1 MNALTNVIS
10 AHVKNMTATPVDVEV
25 VRREGGITL
34 ASLRAFVAVVE
45 EKSFSLAAQRLE
57 VTQPGISLQLAALER
72 ACGFLVCHRKPQ
84 VALTEQGRPLF
95 LKARLIISQMG
106 EFEANVRDMQDTAGG
121 RIRVGMSAPYV
132 AMPLVA
138 RYRAQFPHVLLH
150 TQMGNTSSLLEDVQQ
165 LRIDVGVMS
174 LLEPLSSLA
183 CTLISAPRLMLCVRA
198 DDPMAKLQQVRVNDL
213 AGRDI
218 ILREKGSLTRLV
230 LEAAFAAEGLPLRSN
245 FELASRE
252 AIKEAVA
259 AGLGATALFDGELG
273 GDGRLMMV
281 PFTALPRPAGVYAV
295 ALRESL
301 DLPHVGAFMACA
313 ALVVAS

>member
-1 MNALTNVIS
+1 MNVTVTSLDI
-10 AHVKNMTATPVDVEV
+10 EV
-25 VRREGGITL
+25 PRRDGGITL
-34 ASLRAFVAVVE
+34 TSLRAFVAVVE

-57 VTQPGISLQLAALER
+57 VTQPGISVQLAALER

-84 VALTEQGRPLF
+84 VALTEQGRALF
-95 LKARLIISQMG
+95 LKARLIISQMS
-106 EFEANVRDMQDTAGG
+106 EFEASVRDLQDATGG

-138 RYRAQFPHVLLH
+138 RYMAQFPHVLLH

-174 LLEPLSSLA
+174 LLEPLPSLA
-183 CTLISAPRLMLCVRA
+183 CTLISAPRLMLCVRS
-198 DDPMAKLQQVRVNDL
+198 DDPMAKLQQVGVKDL

-218 ILREKGSLTRLV
+218 ILREKGSLTRQV
-230 LEAAFAAEGLPLRSN
+230 LEAAYAAEGLTLRSN

-259 AGLGATALFDGELG
+259 AGLGATALFEGELG
-273 GDGRLMMV
+273 GDLRLVMV
-281 PFTALPRPAGVYAV
+281 PFVALPRPSGVYAV

-313 ALVVAS
+313 AQGVVS

>member
-1 MNALTNVIS
+1 
-10 AHVKNMTATPVDVEV
+10 
-25 VRREGGITL
+25 
-34 ASLRAFVAVVE
+34 
-45 EKSFSLAAQRLE
+45 
-57 VTQPGISLQLAALER
+57 
-72 ACGFLVCHRKPQ
+72 
-84 VALTEQGRPLF
+84 
-95 LKARLIISQMG
+95 
-106 EFEANVRDMQDTAGG
+106 
-121 RIRVGMSAPYV
+121 
-132 AMPLVA
+132 
-138 RYRAQFPHVLLH
+138 
-150 TQMGNTSSLLEDVQQ
+150 
-165 LRIDVGVMS
+165 
-174 LLEPLSSLA
+174 
-183 CTLISAPRLMLCVRA
+183 
-198 DDPMAKLQQVRVNDL
+198 MAKLQQVRVNDL